1 MEDFSCSTHLWA
13 VLTTEGKGR
22 RKQNILPFL
31 WAVTQEEGGQ
41 GTAENSGKGPNSVN
55 FHNLLFLFSLGSQ
68 YQEAIPVAAI
78 EHQCV
83 IDWKAETAA

>member
-1 MEDFSCSTHLWA
+1 M
-13 VLTTEGKGR
+13 
-22 RKQNILPFL
+22 
-31 WAVTQEEGGQ
+31 TQEEGGQ

-78 EHQCV
+78 EHLCV
-83 IDWKAETAA
+83 IDWKGTGKQELQLEGMQGA